1 MLEIYVDKGEVL
13 RVEEIGEGK
22 TVQQVLAENNVGF
35 NPRGG
40 DIVYVDGSRSN
51 PDAICRSNVKF
62 IDIQTTAYQEKILSK
77 S

>member
-1 MLEIYVDKGEVL
+1 M

-35 NPRGG
+35 KPMGG
-40 DIVYVDGSRSN
+40 DIVYVDGSRSS
-51 PDAICRSNVKF
+51 PAAICRRHTQF
-62 IDIQTTAYQEKILSK
+62 IDIQTAAYQEKVFSA